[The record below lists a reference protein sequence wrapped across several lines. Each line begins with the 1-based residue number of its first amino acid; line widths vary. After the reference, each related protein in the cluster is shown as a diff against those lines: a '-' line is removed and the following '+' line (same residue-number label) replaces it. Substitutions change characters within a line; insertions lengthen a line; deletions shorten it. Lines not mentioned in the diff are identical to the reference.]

1 MKQRFQVTVYH
12 EQPHK
17 DREIINQFYVWVD
30 MSEIGRRGRDEF
42 VYARVSGDVS
52 GGV

>member
-1 MKQRFQVTVYH
+1 MNQRFEVTVYH
-12 EQPHK
+12 EQPDK
-17 DREIINQFYVWVD
+17 DREIIKQFYVWVD